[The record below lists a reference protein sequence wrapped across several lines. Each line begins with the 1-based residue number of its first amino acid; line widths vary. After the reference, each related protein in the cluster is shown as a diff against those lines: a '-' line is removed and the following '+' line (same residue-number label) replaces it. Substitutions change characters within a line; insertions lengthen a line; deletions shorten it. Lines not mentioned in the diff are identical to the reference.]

1 MTANWFQEAE
11 FARHFIFLALSWL
24 LGKFKD
30 VSDEIE
36 ESANIDIIDSVM
48 RVLGIA
54 GVLFAVLG
62 GFTLAG
68 GNILWLIHAP
78 EIIMV
83 FSPVFFGLLST
94 HRADFLVYIPKALK
108 ACVVKPKPNA
118 DDCEISEHGRRYA
131 AVGGALAVMFGM
143 ITTFSNL
150 SDPERVGK
158 QVAASLSAV
167 FVAVLLSQVFFV
179 YLRHS
184 FAGKKSSR

>member
-1 MTANWFQEAE
+1 MRILGTAG
-11 FARHFIFLALSWL
+11 FL
-24 LGKFKD
+24 F
-30 VSDEIE
+30 V
-36 ESANIDIIDSVM
+36 
-48 RVLGIA
+48 VLGA
-54 GVLFAVLG
+54 FVV
-62 GFTLAG
+62 AG
-68 GNILWLIHAP
+68 GNPGMLIHP
-78 EIIMV
+78 GEIIIV
-83 FSPVFFGLLST
+83 FSSVFFGLLST
-94 HRADFLVYIPKALK
+94 FRADFLAYIPKALK